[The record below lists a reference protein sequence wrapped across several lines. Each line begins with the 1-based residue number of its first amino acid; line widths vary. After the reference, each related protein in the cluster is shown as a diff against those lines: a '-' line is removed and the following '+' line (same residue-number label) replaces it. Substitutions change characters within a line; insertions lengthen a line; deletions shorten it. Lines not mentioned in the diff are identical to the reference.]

1 MGGLLFNVKPHI
13 NLLRKIVYS
22 FNGGRGKPL
31 NLFPAFV
38 PETITIPNGFKPKKT
53 NQKGYPMYNYISKKG
68 FPRSLREYMPYNFRV
83 LCNNSSQK
91 IDKLVDNGQLIKIDS
106 LYSAQQI
113 FSDKNIYK
121 YLKETVITQELIEKL
136 ASGIDFSQA
145 ISQDNKVL
153 EESILTLLR
162 LFTIELKE

>member
-1 MGGLLFNVKPHI
+1 MSEINVRLKHNFEDSDKLIRILFAAIKIGKPASK
-13 NLLRKIVYS
+13 RKIADV
-22 FNGGRGKPL
+22 
-31 NLFPAFV
+31 AD
-38 PETITIPNGFKPKKT
+38 I
-53 NQKGYPMYNYISKKG
+53 
-68 FPRSLREYMPYNFRV
+68 
-83 LCNNSSQK
+83 SSQLVDYH

>member
-1 MGGLLFNVKPHI
+1 MSEINVRLKHNFEDSDKLFRILFAAIKIGKPASK
-13 NLLRKIVYS
+13 RKIADV
-22 FNGGRGKPL
+22 
-31 NLFPAFV
+31 AD
-38 PETITIPNGFKPKKT
+38 I
-53 NQKGYPMYNYISKKG
+53 
-68 FPRSLREYMPYNFRV
+68 
-83 LCNNSSQK
+83 SSQLVDYH

-136 ASGIDFSQA
+136 ASGIDFSQT

>member
-1 MGGLLFNVKPHI
+1 MSEINVRLKHNFEDSDKLFRILFAAIKIGKPASK
-13 NLLRKIVYS
+13 RKIADV
-22 FNGGRGKPL
+22 
-31 NLFPAFV
+31 AD
-38 PETITIPNGFKPKKT
+38 I
-53 NQKGYPMYNYISKKG
+53 
-68 FPRSLREYMPYNFRV
+68 
-83 LCNNSSQK
+83 SSQLVDYH

-106 LYSAQQI
+106 LYSSQQI